1 MEKKVNT
8 RIKQK
13 ILFIGMGISFG
24 AIIGW
29 AYWYYYGCQDTCT
42 IRSSATNMT
51 IYGALMGG
59 LLVDMIR
66 EFFAR
71 KK

>member
-1 MEKKVNT
+1 
-8 RIKQK
+8 
-13 ILFIGMGISFG
+13 MGISFG